1 MKWDTQNLENKCLLL
16 FQFTKMSESLETVEL
31 KLVEKKQIKVN
42 YFLTLV
48 IYINDLFPDL
58 PSVAY
63 FYFT

>member
-42 YFLTLV
+42 YFLALV

-58 PSVAY
+58 PSMA
-63 FYFT
+63 